1 MQAKIELIMPIEID
15 FIVNVLFVR
24 HLFFIAPSIFPKFL
38 YTYIINNLT
47 NFASFFKYF
56 L

>member
-1 MQAKIELIMPIEID
+1 MKAKIELIMPID
-15 FIVNVLFVR
+15 LTVNVLFVR
-24 HLFFIAPSIFPKFL
+24 HSFFIAPSIFPKFL